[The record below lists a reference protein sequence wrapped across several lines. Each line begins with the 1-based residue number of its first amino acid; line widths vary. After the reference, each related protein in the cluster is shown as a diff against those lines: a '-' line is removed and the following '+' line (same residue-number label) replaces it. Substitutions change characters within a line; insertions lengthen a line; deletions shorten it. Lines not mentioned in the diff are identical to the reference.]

1 MERPL
6 LGSPK
11 QSCFD
16 TMKRTTQTSSQF
28 GCELQTQISKI
39 FRLHGKMI
47 MCGSTFFY
55 TIVDTFLRGQAS
67 NIESGDCTHLSSL
80 TSKLLASFC
89 GQNRG
94 VSTKCQT
101 HLQS

>member
-1 MERPL
+1 LIQWRERLKHPL
-6 LGSPK
+6 NLDVNSRHK
-11 QSCFD
+11 LARYLDFMVKWSCVV
-16 TMKRTTQTSSQF
+16 
-28 GCELQTQISKI
+28 LPV
-39 FRLHGKMI
+39 
-47 MCGSTFFY
+47 FY
-55 TIVDTFLRGQAS
+55 TIVDTFLRGQVS

-94 VSTKCQT
+94 VSTMCQT